1 MSFIE
6 AEGTLLGANMKK
18 GGKMILQIEVT
29 QDLDSR
35 EDYYHLRK
43 MIEKNVKFSLS
54 SQVVNYNIEINARTE
69 KPIKSYRVDENGV
82 VSEVKPEGEQLELDL
97 GVPKQEEPVE
107 EVPQEI
113 SRTVVEEFIL
123 SLLAPDYP
131 DMPYPFYD
139 WVLRLNDGETYSRLA
154 SECDMSSG
162 KIVEIIDEYC
172 KRIAPLASK
181 WDEWRQGKVE
191 AEPAPKDEE
200 TVRQDVP
207 DDELDYFEKEILGVT
222 EGQQYSGNSETDQ
235 GEATDGREMDF
246 ANDQQDPEEE
256 TLTYDDGAGDVE
268 ISNEAVEEYILQ
280 NRPVFPDADLD
291 FPALVEQRRNGETWM
306 GISREIGIPSSQ
318 LSSKFRKYKDYVKKL
333 MKDGGAA

>member
-54 SQVVNYNIEINARTE
+54 SQVVNYNIEINSRTE

-82 VSEVKPEGEQLELDL
+82 VSEVKPEGEQLEIDL
-97 GVPKQEEPVE
+97 GLPKQQDPVE
-107 EVPQEI
+107 ELPQEI

-123 SLLAPDYP
+123 SLLAPDYT
-131 DMPYPFYD
+131 DLPYPFYD

-154 SECDMSSG
+154 SEWDMSSG

-181 WDEWRQGKVE
+181 WDEWRHGKVE
-191 AEPAPKDEE
+191 AEPA
-200 TVRQDVP
+200 RQDVP
-207 DDELDYFEKEILGVT
+207 SDELDDFEKEILAETGGQDHS
-222 EGQQYSGNSETDQ
+222 EGSETELD
-235 GEATDGREMDF
+235 GATDGSEMEFTED
-246 ANDQQDPEEE
+246 NDHQDPEAE
-256 TLTYDDGAGDVE
+256 TLTMDDGAGDVE

-280 NRPVFPDADLD
+280 NRPAFPDADLD
-291 FPALVEQRRNGETWM
+291 FPALVEQRRNGATWM

-318 LSSKFRKYKDYVKKL
+318 LNSKFRKYKDYVKKL